1 MKYFIGGFVTFISLL
16 IINRLSILILKNIN
30 KKNTNIFYR
39 QSHIHKMISN
49 FIIQEKQNKVSPL
62 TQSIKRNRE
71 NTIKV
76 IIIDDAAY
84 WIKDN
89 TFYTAV
95 VDEYGVVDKETTRI
109 VDTMTMNS
117 VELDKMLFIMD
128 KLREGLDNDSGSTG
142 Q

>member
-49 FIIQEKQNKVSPL
+49 FIIQEKQNKTSPL